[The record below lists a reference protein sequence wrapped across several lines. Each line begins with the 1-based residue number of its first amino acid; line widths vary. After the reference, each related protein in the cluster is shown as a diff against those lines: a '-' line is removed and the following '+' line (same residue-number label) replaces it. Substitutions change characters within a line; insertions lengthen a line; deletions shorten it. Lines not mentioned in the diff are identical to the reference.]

1 MMDIDLRILRYFIA
15 VAEELNFSKAA
26 LRLNIS
32 QPPLSFA
39 IKQLEQELDLMLF
52 ERNSRQVVLTNAG
65 IRLYKEALFI
75 LGHANSL
82 KHTLHHADARPPVR
96 IGFVGSM
103 LYRNLTGLLTELKR
117 QFPDIT
123 FALTEANSS
132 EIIHDTDRGNIDLG
146 FTHANQLP
154 VGIESRTLM
163 SEPFLLCLPQN
174 SSHATK
180 KSLDLAALKHEN
192 FIFFSRS
199 VSPAYYEMLL
209 SMCVSAGFFPKANDE
224 AKHWLSITSMVSQNL
239 GVSIVPAC
247 MQHCGLPNLLFV
259 PFKHTQRSVTDVV
272 WSNRKDVDIKEKI
285 VGFTTRFYAS
295 FLSD

>member
-1 MMDIDLRILRYFIA
+1 MTDIDLRILRYFIA

-39 IKQLEQELDLMLF
+39 IKQLEQALDLILF

-82 KHTLHHADARPPVR
+82 KHTLHHAEARPPIR

-103 LYRNLTGLLTELKR
+103 QYRNLAGLLTELKR
-117 QFPDIT
+117 QFPDLT

-132 EIIHDTDRGNIDLG
+132 EIIHDTDRGNIDIG
-146 FTHANQLP
+146 FTHANQIP
-154 VGIESRTLM
+154 VDIESQTLM
-163 SEPFLLCLPQN
+163 SEPFLLCLPRN
-174 SSHATK
+174 SPHARK

-224 AKHWLSITSMVSQNL
+224 ARHWLSITSMVSQNL
-239 GVSIVPAC
+239 GVSIVPSC
-247 MQHCGLPNLLFV
+247 MQHCGLPNLKFL
-259 PFKHTQRSVTDVV
+259 PFKHTQRSVTDVI
-272 WSNRKDVDIKEKI
+272 WSDKKEKELKQEI
-285 VGFTTRFYAS
+285 VDFAARFYAS
-295 FLSD
+295 F

>member
-1 MMDIDLRILRYFIA
+1 MTDIDLRILRYFIA

-39 IKQLEQELDLMLF
+39 IKQLEQALDLILF

-65 IRLYKEALFI
+65 IRLYKESLFI

-82 KHTLHHADARPPVR
+82 KHTLHHAEARPPIR

-103 LYRNLTGLLTELKR
+103 QYRNLAGLLTELKR
-117 QFPDIT
+117 QFPDLT

-132 EIIHDTDRGNIDLG
+132 EIIHDTDRGNIDIG
-146 FTHANQLP
+146 FTHANQIP
-154 VGIESRTLM
+154 VDIESQTLM
-163 SEPFLLCLPQN
+163 SEPFLLCLPRN
-174 SSHATK
+174 SPHARK

-224 AKHWLSITSMVSQNL
+224 ARHWLSITSMVSQNL
-239 GVSIVPAC
+239 GVSIVPSC
-247 MQHCGLPNLLFV
+247 MQHCGLPNLKFL
-259 PFKHTQRSVTDVV
+259 PFKHTQRSVTDVI
-272 WSNRKDVDIKEKI
+272 WSDKKEKELKQEI
-285 VGFTTRFYAS
+285 VDFAARFYAS
-295 FLSD
+295 F